1 MTNVA
6 LFEINDIF
14 PVYIYMQYVYIYLSI
29 YMYMYVNILLF
40 ILCSSCATLEY
51 HALALVVAQH
61 GLIS

>member
-1 MTNVA
+1 M
-6 LFEINDIF
+6 
-14 PVYIYMQYVYIYLSI
+14 